1 MNIIIGKNSNLSNAL
16 AKVIDDVV
24 LISSRDIISN
34 IDLLEKYKDFNNNI
48 IFNNFYPSYKLHK
61 LSSKVDYLP
70 NCVKLTNDILEY
82 FNGNKINKIIYS
94 SSASVY
100 GDNSKECFENDQVRP
115 LGLYASLKLENEL
128 LVADFC
134 NEASI
139 DYTIARNFNF
149 YGGIDQFSIIYKLIQ
164 SCLNNTKLV
173 LRNNGQAI
181 RDFIHIDDVAFI
193 YSKLLKV
200 RNIPILNVGTGKGV
214 SIESL
219 VSSLIN
225 NNFHLEFKNINES
238 EIAFSVSES
247 ELLMEIIGDYQFKDV
262 ICYLLDEV
270 SK

>member
-1 MNIIIGKNSNLSNAL
+1 MNIVIGKNSNLSNAL
-16 AKVIDDVV
+16 SKVIDDVV

-61 LSSKVDYLP
+61 LSSKVDYLS
-70 NCVKLTNDILEY
+70 NCIELTGDVLEY
-82 FNGNKINKIIYS
+82 FNCNKINKIIYS

-100 GDNSKECFENDQVRP
+100 GDNPKECLENDQVSP

-128 LVADFC
+128 LVANFC
-134 NEASI
+134 NHSSI

-149 YGGIDQFSIIYKLIQ
+149 YGGIDKFSIIYKLIQ

-173 LRNNGQAI
+173 VRNNGHAI

-193 YSKLLKV
+193 YSKLLKA
-200 RNIPILNVGTGKGV
+200 RNIPILNVGTGQGV

-219 VSSLIN
+219 ISSLIN
-225 NNFHLEFKNINES
+225 SNFHFEFKNTTES
-238 EIAFSVSES
+238 EIAFSVSEHS
-247 ELLMEIIGDYQFKDV
+247 LLMEMIGDYQFKDV
-262 ICYLLDEV
+262 THYLLSEV
-270 SK
+270 SN